1 MNDLSAIK
9 GLGPKTLEYLANIN
23 IKTMEDLVTYYPYR
37 HDIIVLN
44 DIKKAKDQDKVTIEC
59 IVDSVPLAKRF
70 RANMTSLT
78 FRAMSNKKMIAV
90 VIFNRAFLK
99 SQIRPGM
106 TLTVTGKYDQ
116 LKNTVI
122 ASDIK
127 FEKLQTGS
135 IETVYHLTNG
145 LTGKSLKKYIDQ
157 ALEVYDDYT
166 DYVPDYL
173 NEKYNFVDKKSAVNM
188 IHNPKNEDD
197 VKKALMK
204 LKYEELFEFMFKINY
219 MKEMNKESKEGYL
232 RNIDPEDIND
242 YIRSLPFELTPD
254 QDQAIEEIY
263 KDMTSSR
270 RMNRL
275 LQGDVGSG
283 KTIVSVVAAYINH
296 LSKHQT
302 ALMAPT
308 EVLAYQHYETI
319 KSLLEGTKVKV
330 DLIVGSMKKKDKDEV
345 VEKLKNGKIDF
356 IIGTHALLSENVVF
370 KNLGLVITD
379 EQHRFGVNQRANL
392 KNKGLLPDTLYMSA
406 TPIPRTF
413 ALTIYGDMDI
423 SNIKTKPKGRKDIK
437 TIIKSEKELVEV
449 YELMKQEVDKG
460 HQVYVVSP
468 LIEESDVVDLTTV
481 NEIKRNIDLY
491 FGGKVKSSIMHGK
504 LSKQD
509 KDKIMTEFKEGK
521 SNILISTTVIEV
533 GIDVKNATMMVI
545 YDAERFGL
553 ATLHQLRGRVGRNEL
568 ESTCVLIG
576 DANNERLKVLTESN
590 DGFYITEKDY
600 DMRGEGD
607 LFGVKQSGDMEF
619 KVSSLHKDMKILLQA
634 KADSKDFI
642 DQNYSNGFENYKE
655 YAKIIEELTKLD

>member
-1 MNDLSAIK
+1 
-9 GLGPKTLEYLANIN
+9 
-23 IKTMEDLVTYYPYR
+23 
-37 HDIIVLN
+37 
-44 DIKKAKDQDKVTIEC
+44 
-59 IVDSVPLAKRF
+59 
-70 RANMTSLT
+70 
-78 FRAMSNKKMIAV
+78 
-90 VIFNRAFLK
+90 
-99 SQIRPGM
+99 
-106 TLTVTGKYDQ
+106 
-116 LKNTVI
+116 
-122 ASDIK
+122 
-127 FEKLQTGS
+127 
-135 IETVYHLTNG
+135 
-145 LTGKSLKKYIDQ
+145 
-157 ALEVYDDYT
+157 
-166 DYVPDYL
+166 
-173 NEKYNFVDKKSAVNM
+173 
-188 IHNPKNEDD
+188 
-197 VKKALMK
+197 
-204 LKYEELFEFMFKINY
+204 
-219 MKEMNKESKEGYL
+219 
-232 RNIDPEDIND
+232 
-242 YIRSLPFELTPD
+242 
-254 QDQAIEEIY
+254 
-263 KDMTSSR
+263 
-270 RMNRL
+270 
-275 LQGDVGSG
+275 
-283 KTIVSVVAAYINH
+283 
-296 LSKHQT
+296 
-302 ALMAPT
+302 
-308 EVLAYQHYETI
+308 
-319 KSLLEGTKVKV
+319 
-330 DLIVGSMKKKDKDEV
+330 
-345 VEKLKNGKIDF
+345 
-356 IIGTHALLSENVVF
+356 
-370 KNLGLVITD
+370 
-379 EQHRFGVNQRANL
+379 
-392 KNKGLLPDTLYMSA
+392 MSA

-437 TIIKSEKELVEV
+437 TITKSEKELVEV

-642 DQNYSNGFENYKE
+642 DQNNSNGFENYKE